1 VVELNKHFEISS
13 ELLVL
18 RGHLVLRNV
27 ERIESPLKK
36 WIEKSADKEATI
48 DLETVES
55 IDSSGVALL
64 DDLVERAEKRGL
76 MLNLVNIPE
85 HLQGTFK
92 IFSSAGLTRKA
103 KSTRIFFFEK
113 LGGRAY
119 AAIEELINV
128 LYLVADSFYF
138 SIANLF
144 SRKGARKGEYT
155 TQCILIGMNAFPI
168 VALISFLIGFILALQ
183 SAAQLR
189 QFGASIFVADLISIS
204 MTREMGP
211 LMTAIIFAGRSGSAI
226 AAELAT
232 MVVTEETDALKA
244 MGLNPV
250 RYNLVPKIHA
260 ISTMMPLLTILSMV
274 LGILGSLLIGVV
286 YLGIGVKPFMMQA
299 INALILKDILTGL
312 VKSIVFAWLIVITS
326 AAYGLRVRG
335 GAADVGR
342 ATTASVVTSIFLV
355 ILADSVLGLLFYF
368 STKSPF

>member
-1 VVELNKHFEISS
+1 MELGKHLDMSA

-27 ERIESPLKK
+27 ERFEKPLKK
-36 WIEKSADKEATI
+36 WIDKSREKEATI
-48 DLETVES
+48 DVEAVDS

-64 DDLVERAEKRGL
+64 DDLVERARAKGMQL
-76 MLNLVNIPE
+76 HIKNIPDSIAE
-85 HLQGTFK
+85 TMRL
-92 IFSSAGLTRKA
+92 FSSLNAFAQAPKKQT
-103 KSTRIFFFEK
+103 SIFDK
-113 LGGRAY
+113 LGGAMY
-119 AAIEELINV
+119 VVGGEFMHV
-128 LYLVADSFYF
+128 LYLVADAFYF
-138 SIANLF
+138 AVANLF

-155 TQCILIGMNAFPI
+155 SQCILIGMNAFPI

-189 QFGASIFVADLISIS
+189 QFGASIYVADLISIS

-211 LMTAIIFAGRSGSAI
+211 IMTAIIFAGRSGSAI

-260 ISTMMPLLTILSMV
+260 ISTMMPLLTILSMI
-274 LGILGSLLIGVV
+274 LGILGSLLIGVA
-286 YLGIGVKPFMMQA
+286 YLGIGFKPFLA
-299 INALILKDILTGL
+299 EAVNALVLKDVLTGL
-312 VKSIVFAWLIVITS
+312 VKSVVFAWLIVLTA
-326 AAYGLRVRG
+326 AAYGLRAKG

-355 ILADSVLGLLFYF
+355 ILADSLLGLLFYY
-368 STKSPF
+368 STKSPI